1 MDHLSRPPKLT
12 RTHKSWLTF
21 TKHVAPVRLPSSRE
35 LVTVGD
41 TLYLLNAQRAVIWK
55 WDVGNGQDILDRPIV
70 NSQGIIYG
78 IALDGIAFSLDLNG
92 NERWKIRMNGSSY
105 FTRIKGYGN
114 DHYLLFSHKDRVYR
128 DPDDP
133 DVETVSLCKD
143 KEAIGWAT
151 IPYRAALR
159 IQGKRIFVTTR
170 SKQRPQTKEVR
181 FFRGQ

>member
-1 MDHLSRPPKLT
+1 MRVTHKTLVNLFLLPLLLSNSFTFTIAQGSRPPKLT

-78 IALDGIAFSLDLNG
+78 IALDG
-92 NERWKIRMNGSSY
+92 
-105 FTRIKGYGN
+105 
-114 DHYLLFSHKDRVYR
+114 
-128 DPDDP
+128 
-133 DVETVSLCKD
+133 
-143 KEAIGWAT
+143 
-151 IPYRAALR
+151 
-159 IQGKRIFVTTR
+159 
-170 SKQRPQTKEVR
+170 
-181 FFRGQ
+181 